1 MCDLNLVA
9 RVYLSGKALKN
20 AGAFCEEAQDAVLS
34 AVFDVVHVWS
44 SNEDAIVDCYCE
56 MADADASEHFI
67 SIDHDP
73 NEEDEAASLLSDLR
87 ELVDQA
93 IEEAIEA
100 AEWEDEIEGLT
111 KGKPDYDSGCYYNS
125 TGVEVWPN
133 AVRFTTLPVNGG
145 RTERV
150 VSIGDDTYA
159 AIEVIMDRYA
169 YGDANR
175 VIQVQRLLRMD

>member
-1 MCDLNLVA
+1 MSDLNFIA
-9 RVYLSGKALKN
+9 RVYLSGKALEE
-20 AGAFCEEAQDAVLS
+20 AGAYSDEAQDAVLR

-56 MADADASEHFI
+56 MADADTFDHSI
-67 SIDHDP
+67 SIDHDS
-73 NEEDEAASLLSDLR
+73 EEENEAASLLNDLR
-87 ELVDQA
+87 ELVGQA
-93 IEEAIEA
+93 IEEALEA
-100 AEWEDEIEGLT
+100 ADWEDEAEELT
-111 KGKPDYDSGCYYNS
+111 KGEPDYDSGCYYNG

-159 AIEVIMDRYA
+159 AIEAIMDRYA

-175 VIQVQRLLRMD
+175 VIEVQQLLRKD